1 MPTQDEVIAKH
12 IQAALTT
19 GELQTIQGFGKPLTS
34 DPGWEATPEEF
45 RMPFKI
51 LKNAG
56 YVPVEVEMLHQKAA
70 LTKQLKAVLNDRE
83 RVDVMKK
90 LSILEQSISM
100 RLETMRS
107 TGKL

>member
-1 MPTQDEVIAKH
+1 MPTQDEVIARH
-12 IQAALTT
+12 IQNALTA
-19 GELQTIQGFGKPLTS
+19 GELQTIQGFGKPLMGDS
-34 DPGWEATPEEF
+34 GWEATPEEF

-56 YVPVEVEMLHQKAA
+56 YIPVEVEMLNQKAA
-70 LTKQLKAVLNDRE
+70 LTKQLDTVSNDCE

-90 LSILEQSISM
+90 LSVLEQSIAM
-100 RLETMRS
+100 RLETIRL